1 MWILVIIVVLAVL
14 TQAWRALRALSSAA
28 GSTGTPGVVLTH
40 GAHPFY
46 IAGTPPPNRVMS
58 RSVQLLIVDPQNDFA
73 TFPMP
78 TCPSIRSAGS
88 P

>member
-28 GSTGTPGVVLTH
+28 GSTGTPGAVLTH
-40 GAHPFY
+40 GAHPVLYCRDSSSEPRHVPFR
-46 IAGTPPPNRVMS
+46 TV
-58 RSVQLLIVDPQNDFA
+58 LIVDPQNDFA